1 MEGSMVQIHIITRE
15 NRHLY
20 EREMLE
26 QHRLRHECYIV
37 ERKWEGLQDRGGLEY
52 DQFDDDDTV
61 YLLSMDDG
69 RVIGGSRMYP
79 TTKPHVLSA
88 VCPQLANVKGIPTG
102 PNVWEWTRLY
112 VAKERRG
119 DGRFGAT
126 TIAGYIWAGGLEF
139 ALAEGIRELS
149 MQFEVFW
156 FPRFQLHGW
165 KIKPLGLPTLI
176 KNDWWIGAS
185 LPVTDDIIDST
196 RACYG
201 ITGPVLVRRGLAQPT
216 LRIAA

>member
-1 MEGSMVQIHIITRE
+1 MLQVHVVTVE

-26 QHRLRHECYIV
+26 QHRLRHECYVV
-37 ERKWEGLQDRGGLEY
+37 ERQWDGIQDRGGLEY
-52 DQFDDDDTV
+52 DQFDDDDTI
-61 YLLSMDDG
+61 YLLAVDDG
-69 RVIGGSRMYP
+69 RVIGGSRLYP
-79 TTKPHVLSA
+79 TTKPHLLET
-88 VCPQLANVKGIPTG
+88 VCPQLANVKGIPVG
-102 PNVWEWTRLY
+102 RDILEWTRLF

-126 TIAGYIWAGGLEF
+126 TVAGCIWVAALEF
-139 ALAEGIRELS
+139 ALEEDVSEMS

-156 FPRFQLHGW
+156 FPRFQQHGW
-165 KIKPLGLPTLI
+165 KLKPLGLPTLI
-176 KNDWWIGAS
+176 KNDWWIGAA
-185 LPVTDDIIDST
+185 LPVTEDIIQST

-201 ITGPVLVRRGLAQPT
+201 INGPILVRRGLSQPI